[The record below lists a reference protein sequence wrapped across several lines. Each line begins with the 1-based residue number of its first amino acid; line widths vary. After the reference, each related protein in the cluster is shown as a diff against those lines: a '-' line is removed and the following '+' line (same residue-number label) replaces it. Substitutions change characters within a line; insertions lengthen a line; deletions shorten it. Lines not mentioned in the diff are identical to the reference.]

1 MSCSDKKHILQIS
14 DLSVSFKQYEN
25 NKSNKQIELPVISK
39 LSVSVHA
46 GEIVAVVGSSGS
58 GKSLLAHAIL
68 GLLPYNA
75 TYSGEMYF
83 NEEPLDEKRI
93 EQIRGK
99 ELAFVPQSTNY
110 LDPLM
115 KVGEQVSGTRKDK
128 GLMKKQRELFA
139 RYGLGTEVDKKY
151 PFECSGG
158 MTRRVLL
165 TSALMGNPDLIIADE
180 PTPGMD
186 LALAKRSMADFRA
199 FADTG
204 KGVLLIT
211 HDIELAL
218 EVADRIAV
226 FYAGTTV
233 EEAPVSDFKSEET
246 LRHPYTKAL
255 WRAMPQNG
263 FQPFPGIQPY
273 VKNMPDGCPF
283 GPRCEMYSE
292 ECRGEIPVKQVGC
305 GTVRCV
311 KCGGESVH
319 IHHHHGDGNY
329 GHKHAQEEK
338 LHGHDLHDHETI
350 YNVQGHGHEHR
361 HLSEHGH
368 THDHEHTHDDKSAG
382 GKA

>member
-1 MSCSDKKHILQIS
+1 MSCGDKEHILQINN
-14 DLSVSFKQYEN
+14 LSVSFKQYEN
-25 NKSNKQIELPVISK
+25 GKSKKQMELPVISK

-75 TYSGEMYF
+75 SCTGEMYF
-83 NEEPLDEKRI
+83 KEEPLDEKRI
-93 EQIRGK
+93 EQLRGNK
-99 ELAFVPQSTNY
+99 IAFVPQSTTY

-115 KVGEQVSGTRKDK
+115 KVGEQVSGTRKEK
-128 GLMKKQRELFA
+128 SCMKKQRELFA
-139 RYGLGTEVDKKY
+139 HYGLGKEVDRKY

-180 PTPGMD
+180 PTPGLD
-186 LALAKRSMADFRA
+186 LALAKKSMEDFRN

-233 EEAPVSDFKSEET
+233 EEAPVSDFQSEKT

-263 FQPFPGIQPY
+263 FQPFPGVQPY

-283 GPRCEMYSE
+283 GPRCEKYSA
-292 ECRGEIPVKQVGC
+292 ECSGDIPMKRVGC

-311 KCGGESVH
+311 KCEGEPIH

-329 GHKHAQEEK
+329 GHKHTEQEK
-338 LHGHDLHDHETI
+338 TLHGHDLHDHEI
-350 YNVQGHGHEHR
+350 MEGDGV
-361 HLSEHGH
+361 
-368 THDHEHTHDDKSAG
+368 
-382 GKA
+382 